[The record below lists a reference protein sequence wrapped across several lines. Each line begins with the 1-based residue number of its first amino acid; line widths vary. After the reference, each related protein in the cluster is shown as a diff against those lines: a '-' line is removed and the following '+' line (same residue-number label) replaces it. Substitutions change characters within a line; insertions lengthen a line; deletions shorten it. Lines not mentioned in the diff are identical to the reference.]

1 MISPMHEALNTDGT
15 REGELPPNNDVDRIP
30 LEKRAPFQR
39 VIAQLARG
47 KQPADVSKDEWRAQN
62 LAWFDE
68 HRDAMTRIIDNP
80 ANTEIRDLAMEGNY
94 EEAAK
99 LVLPMLDEGSQALAA

>member
-1 MISPMHEALNTDGT
+1 MHEALRTDDT
-15 REGELPPNNDVDRIP
+15 HEGELPPNNDMDRIL

-47 KQPADVSKDEWRAQN
+47 KKPDDVSSDEWRKGT
-62 LAWFDE
+62 LAWFDQY
-68 HRDAMTRIIDNP
+68 RDAMTRIIDNP
-80 ANTEIRDLAMEGNY
+80 ANTEIRDLAMKGNY

-99 LVLPMLDEGSQALAA
+99 LVLPMLDEGNQALAA